1 MVKFT
6 RFLCLSLI
14 IAHIPGGLWAD
25 RPIDFK
31 GDYFIY
37 SDDFHYLY
45 GGGNIRIE
53 VEGYQISADSLYL
66 DLNSFQGVIYGG
78 ISISGKGSV
87 VRADLMVFKGYPF
100 TFRAQTLGPQIISWG
115 DMGLVDTIE
124 KKGPHQLKK
133 SDLYWEFSACKIN
146 KNKKIKAKMVF
157 PHIFGLPSIPFK
169 SFSITR
175 GKIPEKTRFYFKNIG
190 LSSLDGISLTFLYRM
205 RQKFL
210 SGDIDF
216 KLYERELFDADA
228 EIKRGLM
235 LNGQLDWLVKK
246 KKFIN
251 LSVLYNTG
259 DDSVNFTLAHKKELK
274 NISYSISQN
283 ISGRE
288 NISTVYQFD
297 TWFMWKAYRFM
308 SPRVSFTHNLKHSY
322 SYGFSSP
329 LKLIK
334 NLNFNVNYLRKV
346 IRDDVE
352 SDTQDYSLSM
362 DFTSSL
368 LSLSSSYNISENMLE
383 ATRSR
388 NFTTNL
394 KFKTLFFLNKNVS
407 IDVSPFYM
415 FSTLPGEEA
424 TSSRISPG
432 INATIKSSGLFF
444 PFGFKI
450 VPVLTVNHVWDNLDI
465 DQTEFN
471 TLLSLKQEWWKFM
484 FSLDYSLVSRYRSEG
499 FWVEG
504 YNVKN
509 LKFSMEMKHGKTY
522 NFAMRMY
529 LNDDLKLENITF
541 NGEIFLPWNIKF
553 SSFLLYYV
561 NDDKF
566 QTIEVFIEK
575 KFSNIF
581 KLQCGYSLAL
591 KKFFI
596 KFFTL

>member
-1 MVKFT
+1 M
-6 RFLCLSLI
+6 
-14 IAHIPGGLWAD
+14 GLWAD
-25 RPIDFK
+25 NPIGFK

-53 VEGYQISADSLYL
+53 VGSYQIAGDSLYL
-66 DLNSFQGVIYGG
+66 DLNSFKGVLYGG
-78 ISISGKGSV
+78 ISISGQGRVMK
-87 VRADLMVFKGYPF
+87 ADVLVFKGYPF
-100 TFRAQTLGPQIISWG
+100 TFRVQAFGHQISAWG

-133 SDLYWEFSACKIN
+133 SDLYWEFSECKIN
-146 KNKKIKAKMVF
+146 KNKKIRAKMVF
-157 PHIFGLPSIPFK
+157 PYIFGLPSIPFK

-175 GKIPEKTRFYFKNIG
+175 GKIPEKTRFYFKNVG
-190 LSSLDGISLTFLYRM
+190 LSSLDGISLTFLYRI
-205 RQKFL
+205 REKFF

-216 KLYERELFDADA
+216 KLYERELFDANA

-235 LNGQLDWLVKK
+235 MNGQLDWLVKK

-251 LSVLYNTG
+251 LSILYNTG
-259 DDSVNFTLAHKKELK
+259 DDSVNFTLAHKKESK
-274 NISYSISQN
+274 HFSYSISQN
-283 ISGRE
+283 ISDRE

-297 TWFMWKAYRFM
+297 TWFMWKTYRFM
-308 SPRVSFTHNLKHSY
+308 SPRVNFTHNLKNSY

-329 LKLIK
+329 LKVIK
-334 NLNFNVNYLRKV
+334 NLTFNVNYLRKV
-346 IRDDVE
+346 IRDEVE
-352 SDTQDYSLSM
+352 SDTRDYSLAM
-362 DFTSSL
+362 DFSSSL
-368 LSLSSSYNISENMLE
+368 LTLSSVYNISENMLE
-383 ATRSR
+383 ATQNR
-388 NFTTNL
+388 NFTANL
-394 KFKTLFFLNKNVS
+394 KFKTLFFLNNNVS
-407 IDVSPFYM
+407 IDISPFYM

-424 TSSRISPG
+424 ESSRISPG
-432 INATIKSSGLFF
+432 INAIFKSSGLLF
-444 PFGFKI
+444 PLGFKI
-450 VPVLTVNHVWDNLDI
+450 VPTLTVNHVWDNLDI

-471 TLLSLKQEWWKFM
+471 YLLSLKQEWWKFIL
-484 FSLDYSLVSRYRSEG
+484 SLDYSLVSRYRSEG

-509 LKFSMEMKHGKTY
+509 LKFSMELKQSKSY
-522 NFAMRMY
+522 NFALRMY
-529 LNDDLKLENITF
+529 LNDDLVLENITF
-541 NGEIFLPWNIKF
+541 NGEIFFPWNIKF

-561 NDDKF
+561 NEEKF